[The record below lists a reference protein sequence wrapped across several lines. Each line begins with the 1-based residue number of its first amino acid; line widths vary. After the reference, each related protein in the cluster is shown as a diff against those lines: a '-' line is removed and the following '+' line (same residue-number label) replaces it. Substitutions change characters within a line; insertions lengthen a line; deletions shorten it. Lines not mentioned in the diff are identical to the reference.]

1 MNTKRLKVF
10 VSASTRGIGY
20 SVAARFAREGCDIAI
35 CGRDTKRLEEARRKL
50 TEINS
55 CSNINVYLADLS
67 DRTQQDELFRSLDQ
81 DGFHPDIYICN
92 TGQPARTRLTELNRE
107 QWDTETEMIIG
118 NAVFAS
124 KQFVTHM
131 AENHFGRFIFISS
144 TYAKSPGSHFLAG
157 SIARGGLFVL
167 SKAIVDQYASN
178 GIASFVLCIGYVD
191 TPLLRN
197 MALGNDFD
205 APDPALTCSGNEW
218 ITKYSDWSTTI
229 PSGRIASADEL
240 AEVIHFLSTP
250 AAEYLNGSV
259 LSFSGGLDKNLT

>member
-1 MNTKRLKVF
+1 M
-10 VSASTRGIGY
+10 
-20 SVAARFAREGCDIAI
+20 
-35 CGRDTKRLEEARRKL
+35 
-50 TEINS
+50 
-55 CSNINVYLADLS
+55 
-67 DRTQQDELFRSLDQ
+67 
-81 DGFHPDIYICN
+81 
-92 TGQPARTRLTELNRE
+92 
-107 QWDTETEMIIG
+107 
-118 NAVFAS
+118 
-124 KQFVTHM
+124 
-131 AENHFGRFIFISS
+131 
-144 TYAKSPGSHFLAG
+144 
-157 SIARGGLFVL
+157 